1 MMSEWS
7 VLFQQD
13 YLWRALLAGVGLSLA
28 SGPLGVFVIW
38 QRMAFFGDTLAHS
51 GLLGIT
57 LALAFE
63 LDLMLGVGVVAIV
76 IALLLFYLKNKLVFS
91 HDAILGIL
99 SPATLAIGLICLSQ
113 FKNINMD
120 VLGFLVG
127 DILAI
132 TWQEVATIY
141 ATGTVVLLVL
151 FRIWSSLLRITI
163 DRELAQVEGVA
174 TQRTELLFI
183 LLLALIVAIA
193 VKLVGV
199 LLISA
204 LLIIPAATARLF
216 SKTPENMAL
225 LSCIFGMLATLAG
238 LAMALV
244 ADLPVGPAIVVALLG
259 VFVTLSVIYKLSN

>member
-1 MMSEWS
+1 MMNEWAS
-7 VLFQQD
+7 LLQQD
-13 YLWRALLAGVGLSLA
+13 YLWRALFAGLGLSLA

-38 QRMAFFGDTLAHS
+38 KRMAFFGDTLAHS

-63 LDLMLGVGVVAIV
+63 LDLTFGVGLVAVAI
-76 IALLLFYLKNKLVFS
+76 AFLLFYLKNKLVFS

-99 SPATLAIGLICLSQ
+99 SPAILAIGLICLSF

-132 TWQEVATIY
+132 SWQEVVIIY
-141 ATGTVVLLVL
+141 VTVCVSLCILC
-151 FRIWSSLLRITI
+151 RIWSSLLRITI
-163 DRELAQVEGVA
+163 DRELAHVEGVA
-174 TQRTELLFI
+174 TQRIEMLFI

-204 LLIIPAATARLF
+204 LLIIPAATARF
-216 SKTPENMAL
+216 FANTPEKMAF
-225 LSCIFGMLATLAG
+225 LSCLFGMLATLLGIAI
-238 LAMALV
+238 AFV
-244 ADLPVGPAIVVALLG
+244 IDLPVGPAIVVALLG
-259 VFVTLSVIYKLSN
+259 VFVMLSVVYKLSN

>member
-1 MMSEWS
+1 MMNEWIS
-7 VLFQQD
+7 LLQQD
-13 YLWRALLAGVGLSLA
+13 YLWRALLAGLGLSLA

-38 QRMAFFGDTLAHS
+38 KRMAFFGDTLAHS

-63 LDLMLGVGVVAIV
+63 LDLTFGVGLVAV
-76 IALLLFYLKNKLVFS
+76 IIAFLLFYLKNKLVFS

-99 SPATLAIGLICLSQ
+99 SPAILAIGLICLSF

-132 TWQEVATIY
+132 SWQEVVIIY
-141 ATGTVVLLVL
+141 ATVCVSL
-151 FRIWSSLLRITI
+151 FILCRIWSSLLRTTI
-163 DRELAQVEGVA
+163 DRELAHVEGVA
-174 TQRTELLFI
+174 TQKIEMLFI

-204 LLIIPAATARLF
+204 LLIIPAATARFF
-216 SKTPENMAL
+216 SNTPEKMAF
-225 LSCIFGMLATLAG
+225 LSCLFGMFATLFG
-238 LAMALV
+238 IAMAFV
-244 ADLPVGPAIVVALLG
+244 IDLPVGPAIVVALLG
-259 VFVTLSVIYKLSN
+259 VFVMLSICKLSN